1 MISAIIAIT
10 AVMYVPACNG
20 FSPTSTKN
28 SILMRR
34 QSLSTLHALP
44 PMIISPIIKK
54 MREEN
59 AKKNLPMVD
68 AEEARKEAPGLKV
81 GKEVWKWPAVW
92 PYDEITFKPVATL
105 ESPTSAENL
114 NQIASAISG
123 VATVPTVPDE
133 SLAPKF
139 DPLAYWGVDQ
149 STTETNMDVE
159 AIEKLRAHYAY
170 YLRDGMSILELG
182 AAEDSYLPKNMKF
195 SRHVGVGGSNV
206 LMERNPSL
214 SERLVV
220 DLNKVVKDRDIDD
233 DNLRRLAQEP
243 FDAILMANTVDYLTS
258 PREVFRSAWFLLKP
272 GGTMIVSFSG
282 KDAMKGKFAD
292 AQTRIWRDY
301 NDDQHLWITG
311 SFFQFSAGDGWESL
325 IGFDISPES
334 AKKPNA
340 NFVEGILDRG
350 KPNNLFVVQ
359 ARKGFQDDRIN
370 PNDVERSVGSLC
382 WMLPV
387 LEERD
392 KALLLP
398 RIAKAYTEATD
409 SKVQEAIERNIPN
422 LPTIYEALVKMDTF
436 AFTFSMQAQLAT
448 DLISDPEFTA
458 SDEQM
463 LELKQ
468 GLGLRTPSKEFW
480 VPIGENTS
488 NMDIEEKISL
498 LAYIT
503 SRFGSGNKEQEE
515 ALQAFITGLKP
526 TYGVIRSKCP
536 EMVATDVELLGTEL
550 LASEIL
556 TTGRSTREEFAAW
569 LVALSADEL
578 RDFLSNRKSIRVLAK
593 QQLNE
598 YKKSREEE
606 QQRLEEYRKLYEQQ
620 IQTARESR
628 SLIFNPKT
636 KKMQLLER
644 K

>member
-1 MISAIIAIT
+1 MMISTIIVIT
-10 AVMYVPACNG
+10 AVMVFPAHEA
-20 FSPTSTKN
+20 FTTTTVSE
-28 SILMRR
+28 RR
-34 QSLSTLHALP
+34 HLTSLSALP
-44 PMIISPIIKK
+44 PMIITPFIKK

-68 AEEARKEAPGLKV
+68 AEEARQEAPGLKV

-92 PYDEITFKPVATL
+92 PYDDITFKPVATL

-133 SLAPKF
+133 STAPKF
-139 DPLAYWGVDQ
+139 DPLAYWGQDQ
-149 STTETNMDVE
+149 STATTNMDAE

-170 YLRDGMSILELG
+170 YLNDGMSILEFG
-182 AAEDSYLPKNMKF
+182 AAEDSYLPKDMQF
-195 SRHVGVGGSNV
+195 SRHVGVGASNIS
-206 LMERNPSL
+206 MEQNPSL
-214 SERLVV
+214 TERMVV
-220 DLNKVVKDRDIDD
+220 DINKVVKDRDIDD

-243 FDAILMANTVDYLTS
+243 FDAVVMANTVDYLTS
-258 PREVFRSAWFLLKP
+258 PREVFRTAWYLLKP

-282 KDAMKGKFAD
+282 KDAMKGKFSD

-325 IGFDISPES
+325 LGFDISPES

-340 NFVEGILDRG
+340 NIVEGILDRG
-350 KPNNLFVVQ
+350 KANNLFVVQ

-370 PNDVERSVGSLC
+370 PDDVERSIGSLC

-398 RIAKAYTEATD
+398 RIAKAYTEASD
-409 SKVQEAIERNIPN
+409 GNVQDAIERNIPN
-422 LPTIYEALVKMDTF
+422 LPIIYEALVKMDTF

-448 DLISDPEFTA
+448 DLISDPDFTA
-458 SDEQM
+458 SDAQM

-468 GLGLRTPSKEFW
+468 GLGLRTPSSEFW

-488 NMDIEEKISL
+488 NMDIEERISL

-503 SRFGSGNKEQEE
+503 ARFDSGDAAQDE
-515 ALQAFITGLKP
+515 ALQAFVTGLKP
-526 TYGVIRSKCP
+526 TYGVIRSKCS
-536 EMVATDVELLGTEL
+536 EMSATDIELLGTEL

-556 TTGRSTREEFAAW
+556 TTGRSSREEFAAW

-578 RDFLSNRKSIRVLAK
+578 RDFLSNRKSIRILAK

-598 YKKSREEE
+598 YKKSKEEE
-606 QQRLEEYRKLYEQQ
+606 QQRLEEYKKLYEQQ
-620 IQTARESR
+620 IQTARENR

-636 KKMQLLER
+636 KKMQLFER